1 MKKILEKLFDH
12 NYLEYEESKKV
23 LKEISSKKY
32 NNSQVASFLTVFKMR
47 NPSVQ
52 EIEGFR
58 DALLDLCVKIDLSSD
73 FETIDLCGTG
83 GDGKNTF
90 NISTISS
97 FVVAGA
103 GYKVTKHGNYG
114 VSSSCGSSD
123 VLQQL
128 GIKLSNDDGYL
139 KKCLDKGNF
148 CYLHA
153 PLFHPAMKNVAGVRK
168 ELEFKTF
175 FNILGPLV
183 NPLQP
188 KNQLC
193 GVYNLEISRL
203 YGYVFEN
210 SKKNYSILYSL
221 DGYDEISLT
230 SDFMKISRN
239 DSTINSPDY
248 FGFNKINP
256 DEIKGGESIEDSASI
271 FTKILE
277 NNATKSQTDV
287 VLANSAIAIQ
297 TITNKTIDECLSI
310 AKQSIDSG
318 SALNCLKKI
327 QLLSLS
333 LIHI

>member
-230 SDFMKISRN
+230 NDFMKISRD

-327 QLLSLS
+327 QLLSK
-333 LIHI
+333 

>member
-1 MKKILEKLFDH
+1 MRKILEKLFDH

-128 GIKLSNDDGYL
+128 GVKLSNDNGYL

-248 FGFNKINP
+248 FGSNKINP
-256 DEIKGGESIEDSASI
+256 DEIKGGKSIKDSASI

-277 NNATKSQTDV
+277 NEATKSQTDV

-297 TITNKTIDECLSI
+297 TITSKTIDECLSI

-327 QLLSLS
+327 QLLSK
-333 LIHI
+333 

>member
-32 NNSQVASFLTVFKMR
+32 NYSQVASFLTVFKMR

-90 NISTISS
+90 NISTVSS

-153 PLFHPAMKNVAGVRK
+153 PLFHPAMKNVASVRK

-210 SKKNYSILYSL
+210 SKKNYSILYSF

-256 DEIKGGESIEDSASI
+256 DEIKGGESIKDSASI

-277 NNATKSQTDV
+277 NKATKSQTDV

-310 AKQSIDSG
+310 ARQSIDSG
-318 SALNCLKKI
+318 SALNCLKRI
-327 QLLSLS
+327 QLLSK
-333 LIHI
+333 

>member
-32 NNSQVASFLTVFKMR
+32 NYSQVASFLTVFKMR

-90 NISTISS
+90 NISTVSS

-256 DEIKGGESIEDSASI
+256 DEIKGGESIKDSASI

-277 NNATKSQTDV
+277 NKATKSQTDV

-327 QLLSLS
+327 QLLSK
-333 LIHI
+333 

>member
-32 NNSQVASFLTVFKMR
+32 NYSQVASFLTVFKMR

-123 VLQQL
+123 VLKQL
-128 GIKLSNDDGYL
+128 GIKLSNDDG
-139 KKCLDKGNF
+139 
-148 CYLHA
+148 
-153 PLFHPAMKNVAGVRK
+153 
-168 ELEFKTF
+168 
-175 FNILGPLV
+175 
-183 NPLQP
+183 
-188 KNQLC
+188 
-193 GVYNLEISRL
+193 
-203 YGYVFEN
+203 
-210 SKKNYSILYSL
+210 
-221 DGYDEISLT
+221 
-230 SDFMKISRN
+230 
-239 DSTINSPDY
+239 
-248 FGFNKINP
+248 
-256 DEIKGGESIEDSASI
+256 
-271 FTKILE
+271 
-277 NNATKSQTDV
+277 
-287 VLANSAIAIQ
+287 
-297 TITNKTIDECLSI
+297 
-310 AKQSIDSG
+310 
-318 SALNCLKKI
+318 
-327 QLLSLS
+327 LS

>member
-256 DEIKGGESIEDSASI
+256 EEIKGGESIKDSASI

-277 NNATKSQTDV
+277 NKATKSQTDV
-287 VLANSAIAIQ
+287 VLANSAIAIH

-327 QLLSLS
+327 QLLSK
-333 LIHI
+333 

>member
-23 LKEISSKKY
+23 LKEISSNKY
-32 NNSQVASFLTVFKMR
+32 NHSQVASFLTVFKMR

-58 DALLDLCVKIDLSSD
+58 DALLDLCVKINLSSD

-128 GIKLSNDDGYL
+128 GVKLSNDNDYL

-153 PLFHPAMKNVAGVRK
+153 PLFHPAMKNVSGVRK

-230 SDFMKISRN
+230 NDFMKISRN

-256 DEIKGGESIEDSASI
+256 DEIKGGESIKDSASI
-271 FTKILE
+271 FIKILE
-277 NNATKSQTDV
+277 NEATKSQTDV

-327 QLLSLS
+327 QSLS
-333 LIHI
+333 K

>member
-32 NNSQVASFLTVFKMR
+32 NDSQVASFLTVFKMR

-128 GIKLSNDDGYL
+128 GVKLSNDDGYL

-256 DEIKGGESIEDSASI
+256 DEIKGGESIKDSASI

-277 NNATKSQTDV
+277 NEATKSQTDV
-287 VLANSAIAIQ
+287 VLANSAIAIK

-327 QLLSLS
+327 QLLSK
-333 LIHI
+333 

>member
-32 NNSQVASFLTVFKMR
+32 NYSQVASFLTVFKMR

-123 VLQQL
+123 VLQQM

-256 DEIKGGESIEDSASI
+256 DEIKGGESIKDSASI

-277 NNATKSQTDV
+277 NKATKSQTDV

-310 AKQSIDSG
+310 ARQSIDSG

-327 QLLSLS
+327 QLLSK
-333 LIHI
+333 

>member
-1 MKKILEKLFDH
+1 MKKILEKLFNH

-32 NNSQVASFLTVFKMR
+32 NYSQVASFLTVFKMR

-248 FGFNKINP
+248 FGFDKINP

-327 QLLSLS
+327 QLLSK
-333 LIHI
+333 

>member
-32 NNSQVASFLTVFKMR
+32 NYSQVASFLTVFKMR

-230 SDFMKISRN
+230 SDFIKISRN

-277 NNATKSQTDV
+277 NKATKSQTDV

-327 QLLSLS
+327 QLLSK
-333 LIHI
+333 

>member
-32 NNSQVASFLTVFKMR
+32 NYSQVASFLTVFKMR

-90 NISTISS
+90 NISTVSS

-128 GIKLSNDDGYL
+128 GINLSNDDGYL

-230 SDFMKISRN
+230 NDFMKISRN

-256 DEIKGGESIEDSASI
+256 DEIKGGESIKDSASI

-277 NNATKSQTDV
+277 NKATKSQTDV

-318 SALNCLKKI
+318 SALNCLKRI
-327 QLLSLS
+327 QLLSK
-333 LIHI
+333 

>member
-1 MKKILEKLFDH
+1 MKKVLEKLFDH
-12 NYLEYEESKKV
+12 KYLEYEESKTI
-23 LKEISSKKY
+23 LKEISTKKY
-32 NNSQVASFLTVFKMR
+32 NDSQVASFLTVFKMR
-47 NPSVQ
+47 NPSLQ

-58 DALLDLCVKIDLSSD
+58 DALLDLCIKIDLSSD

-128 GIKLSNDDGYL
+128 GIKLSNNHDYL

-153 PLFHPAMKNVAGVRK
+153 PLFHPAMKNVASVRK

-175 FNILGPLV
+175 FNVLGPLV
-183 NPLQP
+183 NPSEP
-188 KNQLC
+188 KNQLS
-193 GVYNLEISRL
+193 GVYNLEIARL

-210 SKKNYSILYSL
+210 TKKNYSILYSL

-239 DSTINSPDY
+239 NSIINSPEY

-256 DEIKGGESIEDSASI
+256 HGIKGGVSIEESATI
-271 FTKILE
+271 FIKILE
-277 NNATKSQTDV
+277 NNGSKSQTNV

-310 AKQSIDSG
+310 AKKSIESG
-318 SALNCLKKI
+318 NALNCLKKI
-327 QLLSLS
+327 QILSK
-333 LIHI
+333 

>member
-32 NNSQVASFLTVFKMR
+32 NYSQVASFLTVFKMR

-256 DEIKGGESIEDSASI
+256 DEIKGGESIKDSASI

-277 NNATKSQTDV
+277 NRATKSQTDV

-310 AKQSIDSG
+310 ARQSIDSG
-318 SALNCLKKI
+318 SALNCLKRI
-327 QLLSLS
+327 QLLSK
-333 LIHI
+333 

>member
-248 FGFNKINP
+248 FGFHKINH

-327 QLLSLS
+327 RLLSK
-333 LIHI
+333 

>member
-32 NNSQVASFLTVFKMR
+32 NDSQVASFLTVFKMR

-327 QLLSLS
+327 QLLGK
-333 LIHI
+333 

>member
-12 NYLEYEESKKV
+12 NYLEYEESKRV

-32 NNSQVASFLTVFKMR
+32 NYSQVASFLTVFKMR

-248 FGFNKINP
+248 FGFDKINP

-327 QLLSLS
+327 QLL
-333 LIHI
+333 IK

>member
-32 NNSQVASFLTVFKMR
+32 NDSQVASFLTVFKMR

-153 PLFHPAMKNVAGVRK
+153 PLFHPAMKNVAGVRR

-256 DEIKGGESIEDSASI
+256 EEIKGGESIKDSASI

-277 NNATKSQTDV
+277 NKATKSQTDV
-287 VLANSAIAIQ
+287 VLANSAIAIH

-310 AKQSIDSG
+310 ARQSIDSG

-327 QLLSLS
+327 QLLSK
-333 LIHI
+333 

>member
-90 NISTISS
+90 NISTVSS

-248 FGFNKINP
+248 FGFDKINP

-327 QLLSLS
+327 QLLSK
-333 LIHI
+333 

>member
-58 DALLDLCVKIDLSSD
+58 DALLDLCVKINLSSD

-277 NNATKSQTDV
+277 NKATKSQTDV

-327 QLLSLS
+327 QSLS
-333 LIHI
+333 K

>member
-248 FGFNKINP
+248 FGFSKINP

-277 NNATKSQTDV
+277 NKATKSQTDV

-327 QLLSLS
+327 QLLSK
-333 LIHI
+333 

>member
-32 NNSQVASFLTVFKMR
+32 NDSQVASFLTVFKMR

-256 DEIKGGESIEDSASI
+256 DEIKGGESIKDSASI

-277 NNATKSQTDV
+277 NKATKSQTDV

-327 QLLSLS
+327 QLLSK
-333 LIHI
+333 

>member
-12 NYLEYEESKKV
+12 NYLEYEESKRV

-32 NNSQVASFLTVFKMR
+32 NYSQVASFLTVFKMR

-128 GIKLSNDDGYL
+128 GIKLSNDDDYL

-153 PLFHPAMKNVAGVRK
+153 PLFHPAMKNVASVRK

-256 DEIKGGESIEDSASI
+256 DEIKGGESIKDSASI

-277 NNATKSQTDV
+277 NKATKSQTDV

-310 AKQSIDSG
+310 ARQSIDSG

-327 QLLSLS
+327 QLLSK
-333 LIHI
+333 

>member
-32 NNSQVASFLTVFKMR
+32 NDSQVASFLTVFKMR

-58 DALLDLCVKIDLSSD
+58 DALLELCVKIDLSSD

-153 PLFHPAMKNVAGVRK
+153 PLFHPAMKNVAGVRR

-256 DEIKGGESIEDSASI
+256 DEIKGGESIKDSASI

-277 NNATKSQTDV
+277 NEATKSQTDV

-297 TITNKTIDECLSI
+297 TITSKTIDECLSI

-327 QLLSLS
+327 QLLGK
-333 LIHI
+333 

>member
-32 NNSQVASFLTVFKMR
+32 NYSQVASFLTVFKMR

-90 NISTISS
+90 NISTVSS

-256 DEIKGGESIEDSASI
+256 DEIKGGESIKDSASI

-277 NNATKSQTDV
+277 NKATKSQTDV

-310 AKQSIDSG
+310 ARQSIDSG
-318 SALNCLKKI
+318 SALNCLKRI
-327 QLLSLS
+327 QLLSK
-333 LIHI
+333 

>member
-230 SDFMKISRN
+230 SDFIKISRN

-277 NNATKSQTDV
+277 NKATKSQTDV

-327 QLLSLS
+327 QLLSK
-333 LIHI
+333 

>member
-1 MKKILEKLFDH
+1 MKKILEKLFGH

-32 NNSQVASFLTVFKMR
+32 NYSQVASFLTVFKMR

-256 DEIKGGESIEDSASI
+256 DEIKGGESIKDSASI

-277 NNATKSQTDV
+277 NKATKSQTDV

-310 AKQSIDSG
+310 ARQSIDSG
-318 SALNCLKKI
+318 SALNCLKRI
-327 QLLSLS
+327 QLLSK
-333 LIHI
+333 

>member
-32 NNSQVASFLTVFKMR
+32 NDSQVASFLTVFKMR

-256 DEIKGGESIEDSASI
+256 DEIKGGESIKDSASI

-277 NNATKSQTDV
+277 NKATKSQTDV

-327 QLLSLS
+327 QSLS
-333 LIHI
+333 K

>member
-32 NNSQVASFLTVFKMR
+32 NDSQVASFLTVFKMR

-248 FGFNKINP
+248 FGFDKINP
-256 DEIKGGESIEDSASI
+256 DEIKGGESIKDSASI

-277 NNATKSQTDV
+277 NKATKSQTDV

-327 QLLSLS
+327 QLLSK
-333 LIHI
+333 

>member
-32 NNSQVASFLTVFKMR
+32 NYSQVASFLTVYKMR

-221 DGYDEISLT
+221 DGYDEITLT

-256 DEIKGGESIEDSASI
+256 DEIKGGESIKDSASI

-277 NNATKSQTDV
+277 NKATKSQTDV

-327 QLLSLS
+327 QLLSK
-333 LIHI
+333 

>member
-256 DEIKGGESIEDSASI
+256 DEIKGGESIKDSASI

-277 NNATKSQTDV
+277 NKATKSQTDV

-318 SALNCLKKI
+318 SALNCLKRI
-327 QLLSLS
+327 QLLSK
-333 LIHI
+333 

>member
-12 NYLEYEESKKV
+12 NYLEYEESKKI

-52 EIEGFR
+52 ESEGFR

-248 FGFNKINP
+248 FGFDKINP
-256 DEIKGGESIEDSASI
+256 DEIKGGESIKDSASI

-277 NNATKSQTDV
+277 NKATKSQTDV

-327 QLLSLS
+327 QLLSK
-333 LIHI
+333 

>member
-32 NNSQVASFLTVFKMR
+32 NDSQVASFLTVFKMR

-128 GIKLSNDDGYL
+128 GIKLSNDDNYL

-153 PLFHPAMKNVAGVRK
+153 PLFHPAMKNVAGVRR

-256 DEIKGGESIEDSASI
+256 DEIKGGESIKDSASI

-277 NNATKSQTDV
+277 NEATKSQTDV

-297 TITNKTIDECLSI
+297 TITSKTIDECLSI

-327 QLLSLS
+327 QLLGK
-333 LIHI
+333 

>member
-12 NYLEYEESKKV
+12 NYLEYEESKRV

-32 NNSQVASFLTVFKMR
+32 NYSQVASFLTVFKMR

-256 DEIKGGESIEDSASI
+256 DEIKGGESIKDSASI

-310 AKQSIDSG
+310 ARQSIDSG
-318 SALNCLKKI
+318 SALNCLKRI
-327 QLLSLS
+327 QLLSK
-333 LIHI
+333 

>member
-1 MKKILEKLFDH
+1 MKKVLEKLFDH
-12 NYLEYEESKKV
+12 KYLEYEESKTI
-23 LKEISSKKY
+23 LKEISTKKY
-32 NNSQVASFLTVFKMR
+32 NDSQVASFLTVFKMR
-47 NPSVQ
+47 NPSLQ

-58 DALLDLCVKIDLSSD
+58 DALLDLCIKIDLSSD

-128 GIKLSNDDGYL
+128 GVKLSNNHDYL

-153 PLFHPAMKNVAGVRK
+153 PLFHPAMKNVASVRK

-175 FNILGPLV
+175 FNVLGPLV
-183 NPLQP
+183 NPSEP
-188 KNQLC
+188 KNQLS
-193 GVYNLEISRL
+193 GVYNLEIARL

-210 SKKNYSILYSL
+210 TKKNYSILYSL

-239 DSTINSPDY
+239 NSIINSPEY

-256 DEIKGGESIEDSASI
+256 HGIKGGVSIEESATI
-271 FTKILE
+271 FIKILE
-277 NNATKSQTDV
+277 NNGSKSQTNV

-310 AKQSIDSG
+310 AKKSIESG
-318 SALNCLKKI
+318 NALNCLKKI
-327 QLLSLS
+327 QILSK
-333 LIHI
+333 

>member
-277 NNATKSQTDV
+277 NEATKSQTDV

-327 QLLSLS
+327 QLLSK
-333 LIHI
+333 

>member
-297 TITNKTIDECLSI
+297 TITNKTIDECLSN

-327 QLLSLS
+327 QLLSK
-333 LIHI
+333 

>member
-32 NNSQVASFLTVFKMR
+32 NYSQVASFLTVFKMR

-256 DEIKGGESIEDSASI
+256 DEIKGGESIKDSASI

-277 NNATKSQTDV
+277 NKATKSQTDV

-310 AKQSIDSG
+310 ARQSIDTG
-318 SALNCLKKI
+318 SALN
-327 QLLSLS
+327 
-333 LIHI
+333 

>member
-210 SKKNYSILYSL
+210 SQKNYSILYSL

-256 DEIKGGESIEDSASI
+256 DEIKGGESIKDSASI

-277 NNATKSQTDV
+277 NKATKSQTDV

-327 QLLSLS
+327 QLLSK
-333 LIHI
+333 